1 MPVGQGDPLA
11 RSPAC
16 GRGKRASSS
25 SSTGEPSQKQQR
37 NRGPNWSMHEM
48 LALVNAKRDEFL
60 EELDAVD
67 GRDLMH
73 SEVTKW
79 TRISGKVMAAG
90 FSSHFGMA
98 QLARANGIQCCQII
112 GKLPIIMRGLELIQR
127 TIGC

>member
-1 MPVGQGDPLA
+1 MPVGQGDPLS

-25 SSTGEPSQKQQR
+25 SSTGEPSPKQQQ
-37 NRGPNWSMHEM
+37 NRGPNWSMYEM

-60 EELDAVD
+60 EELDAID

-79 TRISGKVMAAG
+79 TRISEKVMVAR
-90 FSSHFGMA
+90 FSSHF
-98 QLARANGIQCCQII
+98 RNGTTCK
-112 GKLPIIMRGLELIQR
+112 GK
-127 TIGC
+127 